1 MKPVRPQ
8 NLDES
13 SDDAINQVL
22 AAEQKAREA
31 VAQARRSASA
41 RLADARIRSLRIE
54 QRADERASR
63 IRAACQHWVAQRSD
77 ELNKQAQ
84 ALRDAPAHDSARHER
99 LADAVARLAAELSGG
114 ESP

>member
-22 AAEQKAREA
+22 AAEQQAREA
-31 VAQARRSASA
+31 IARARESANA

-54 QRADERASR
+54 QRADERASK
-63 IRAACQHWVAQRSD
+63 IRAACQHWVAQRSA
-77 ELNKQAQ
+77 ELNKEAQ
-84 ALRDAPAHDSARHER
+84 ALRDAPAQDTARHER

-114 ESP
+114 ESS